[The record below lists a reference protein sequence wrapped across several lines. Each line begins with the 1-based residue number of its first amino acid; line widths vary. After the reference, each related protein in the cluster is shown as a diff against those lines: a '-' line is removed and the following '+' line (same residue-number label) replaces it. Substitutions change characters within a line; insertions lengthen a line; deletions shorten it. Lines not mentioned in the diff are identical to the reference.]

1 MASQSKFVYSV
12 EIDASTAEATA
23 QKLAQIYTQAL
34 AQIKIPALGSG
45 PEAQAMVAQLR
56 QQQAQITSD
65 VRTASQARIDAT
77 RNEADA
83 RISQERRVTS
93 ELETQA
99 RQRKQ
104 AASGGLGGELVPGFG
119 SVQGLLGTS
128 ILGVGIGAA
137 ASQGFQFLSQANQL
151 ETSYRRQS
159 IAARELAGS
168 QEKVNQLLNAY
179 IVASGGAVDK
189 ATALSQVT
197 KLETLGFADNAQE
210 VSRFTRG
217 ARGASLATGRDADYV
232 ISQAQL
238 AIANQSTMRLDQLG
252 IGVGEFQ
259 KKLADLQATTQGLS
273 KDQLYEEAILDI
285 WESKFGAI
293 TDSAEGQATGL
304 EKLGAAWTNFKLSVG
319 DSSWFNNF
327 TGALANSVNALASG
341 PGGISGNQMQSGIQ
355 AQRSQIQSRP
365 FMSDAWRQT
374 QDARSND
381 LGKLV
386 QQSQDLGTRGV
397 AGADRYNAALAQI
410 YSTMQVV
417 GEISD
422 QQAGQMASIAEYYT
436 RVGDA
441 AQQAALDA
449 REYADVAGGVI
460 TKQDALAAGYGTL
473 QAAVDA
479 YNATQV
485 ITNATMAQTAHWM
498 QVISGGQRWVLNPT
512 TGFGPTTDIPGP
524 QDSFFQR
531 QQALSQGIPLSLGGK
546 DLRTDAARVT
556 QEQYRAKEAADQKAA
571 NAREAADN
579 KAAREWE
586 ATAKKTAEAEIAAAK
601 KMSDT
606 FESKLGRIAGLT
618 SPSEVTQSD
627 MDLAKQ
633 GLYQDKPDEYL
644 RRLMAKAN
652 NPTSKDFGDVN
663 FGDAAK
669 AVGMSGDADPKAI
682 AAAFQ
687 QAWSTGALWAD
698 RSNVGKF
705 LNLGAVQ
712 RELAQ
717 QKQGEIGQR
726 NLLDYLGMD
735 PRVVGAAGYQGI
747 LPGRL
752 MTATDMG
759 SSSMMTSASD
769 AMSTGIGQGAAAGFQ
784 KIGSDAL
791 TVITQQL
798 TGDQAQAQW
807 DTLGTTIA
815 SMMATSI
822 QSAVGQTDIVGT
834 ITAAVLQ
841 QINDAQDNQP

>member
-1 MASQSKFVYSV
+1 MASQSKFTYQV

-45 PEAQAMVAQLR
+45 PESQAMVAQLR

-65 VRTASQARIDAT
+65 VRAASQARIDAT

-93 ELETQA
+93 ELQNEA
-99 RQRKQ
+99 RQRQQ
-104 AASGGLGGELVPGFG
+104 ASFGGLGGGLGG
-119 SVQGLLGTS
+119 AAQGLLGAS
-128 ILGVGIGAA
+128 ILGVGVGAA
-137 ASQGFQFLSQANQL
+137 ASQGYQFLNQADQIA
-151 ETSYRRQS
+151 TSYRRQS

-189 ATALSQVT
+189 ATALAQVT
-197 KLETLGFADNAQE
+197 KLQTLGFADNPQE
-210 VSRFTRG
+210 VSRFTSG

-259 KKLADLQATTQGLS
+259 KKLAALQATTQGLG

-285 WESKFGAI
+285 WQEKFGAI
-293 TDSAEGQATGL
+293 TDSAEAQATGM
-304 EKLGAAWTNFKLSVG
+304 ERLGVAWKDFKLAVG
-319 DSSWFNNF
+319 ESGWFNRAT
-327 TGALANSVNALASG
+327 TGIANEVQYAIRPEEQARRERSTEAVGMARAATVRNALGSYSPDQQKSQLANLQAYEAVQNRL
-341 PGGISGNQMQSGIQ
+341 NQMIDKGVPG
-355 AQRSQIQSRP
+355 AQQYAGVMDDLATSMHGNLALGDQYVQELDYVAQKLNELSART
-365 FMSDAWRQT
+365 SDAAT
-374 QDARSND
+374 D
-381 LGKLV
+381 
-386 QQSQDLGTRGV
+386 T
-397 AGADRYNAALAQI
+397 
-410 YSTMQVV
+410 
-417 GEISD
+417 
-422 QQAGQMASIAEYYT
+422 
-436 RVGDA
+436 
-441 AQQAALDA
+441 
-449 REYADVAGGVI
+449 REYADVTGGVI

-473 QAAVDA
+473 QSAVDA
-479 YNATQV
+479 YNISQGVA
-485 ITNATMAQTAHWM
+485 NATMAETAHWM

-524 QDSFFQR
+524 TDSYFQR

-586 ATAKKTAEAEIAAAK
+586 STAKKTQQEFEKAAK
-601 KMSDT
+601 DMSDT
-606 FESKLGRIAGLT
+606 FESKLGKIPGVL
-618 SPSEVTQSD
+618 SPSEVTSSD

-652 NPTSKDFGDVN
+652 NPTSKDYGDVN

-712 RELAQ
+712 RELSQ